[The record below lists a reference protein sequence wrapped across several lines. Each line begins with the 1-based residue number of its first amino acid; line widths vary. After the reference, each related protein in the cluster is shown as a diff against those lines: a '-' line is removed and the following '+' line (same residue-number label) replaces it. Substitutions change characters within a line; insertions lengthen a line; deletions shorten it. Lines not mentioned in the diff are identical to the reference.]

1 MAVHST
7 PPSRKLE
14 SRLVPDHGRDRAR
27 GRPSRTSGAAR
38 ESATIRLRGGQ
49 GSGAPPR
56 RRPGQGRRGSGRN
69 SMGCPRGIGA
79 LHVANGRLRH
89 MVARLRPRLEDRR
102 LPVAGAAARRLRAST
117 TRPTSTTT
125 SFPAS
130 ATTGRDST
138 AACAPARL
146 GRNLAHLV
154 NTVATWSRTKV
165 EVGYARS
172 DLFERRGA
180 SNGGLGC
187 LPTGQ
192 RGLRPCPNPDWPTS
206 CATLQFNTIRAT
218 RPDGPWPR
226 GAATDG
232 EYESLKRSADCFGR
246 PDDNHYSTLMLHAYS
261 HSHRRSHSR
270 CHVEGGGEP

>member
-1 MAVHST
+1 MSSIRTRRGQANCEAGT
-7 PPSRKLE
+7 PP
-14 SRLVPDHGRDRAR
+14 
-27 GRPSRTSGAAR
+27 
-38 ESATIRLRGGQ
+38 
-49 GSGAPPR
+49 
-56 RRPGQGRRGSGRN
+56 GRN
-69 SMGCPRGIGA
+69 LQGCRRCVGA
-79 LHVANGRLRH
+79 LMCRKRSFATHADQ
-89 MVARLRPRLEDRR
+89 LRPRLEDRR
-102 LPVAGAAARRLRAST
+102 LPVAGPAARRLRAST

-154 NTVATWSRTKV
+154 NTVATWSRT
-165 EVGYARS
+165 RS
-172 DLFERRGA
+172 RPPMRGRTC
-180 SNGGLGC
+180 SSGGGHLMEDWGAY
-187 LPTGQ
+187 LTGQ

-232 EYESLKRSADCFGR
+232 QLGRRDCGAVGSGGIWIGGE
-246 PDDNHYSTLMLHAYS
+246 DDWCSPEDPNE
-261 HSHRRSHSR
+261 HSR
-270 CHVEGGGEP
+270 GVRVAEEIVRPVGASCSGTRERSRARQFNTVGRLMPRVVAM